1 MGLAEKHPTD
11 EGKYQA
17 TYSDFGHGKG
27 NGKSRSAVYK
37 NHKAK
42 VKDAVVE
49 VTSDPTP
56 IPETEKKV
64 DFVEPEI
71 EENTKSTIFESISW
85 LDEDDDDLPEPT
97 IPSPIRS
104 LGAGTEGELSIAHR
118 ATQAQLIRWGYMGL
132 DRGLTHWGR
141 GVMNEPE
148 WSVKRHPSD
157 YDALEA
163 STMHLLDANGVSINL
178 SPGMVWATVVSA
190 AYVPPVT
197 HIAQNAELSPARG
210 LLKRIGNILMAPAR
224 LLRRRRSTPRLVKVD
239 DSES

>member
-11 EGKYQA
+11 KGKYQA

-27 NGKSRSAVYK
+27 KGKSRSMVYK
-37 NHKAK
+37 HHKK
-42 VKDAVVE
+42 WKGDAVPKISTEKPPEIE
-49 VTSDPTP
+49 VT
-56 IPETEKKV
+56 EKV

-71 EENTKSTIFESISW
+71 DEDTKSTIFESISW

-148 WSVKRHPSD
+148 WSVRRHPSD

-239 DSES
+239 ESED